1 MKGLADE
8 PNYSIE
14 LLGGGATLKDV
25 IDTHVCEQALVSA
38 VVLCPS
44 LDCSGSILY
53 GITFPAHAIQPIGS
67 KFHVRS

>member
-14 LLGGGATLKDV
+14 LMGAGATLKDV

-38 VVLCPS
+38 AALCP
-44 LDCSGSILY
+44 
-53 GITFPAHAIQPIGS
+53 
-67 KFHVRS
+67 